1 MMILCLLDAN
11 NKDDSEDLMF
21 TVQKR
26 KRQTRVTFTPLQ
38 VQELEA
44 VFMQT
49 HYPDVNARDQL
60 ASLLQLTEGR
70 IQVQLHLFQIDSN
83 IQLD

>member
-1 MMILCLLDAN
+1 MFLEAN
-11 NKDDSEDLMF
+11 DGDDREDHMF
-21 TVQKR
+21 AVQKR

-60 ASLLQLTEGR
+60 ASLLQLAEGR
-70 IQVQLHLFQIDSN
+70 IQVQLQLFQIYSN
-83 IQLD
+83 IQSH